1 MKPYPDDQVKMARFA
16 KAMGHPARIKI
27 LSILSSRGCCYSGN
41 IADEFPIAL
50 STLSQH
56 LKELK
61 AAGLIQGEINP
72 PFIKYCINK
81 ENWKTAGV
89 LFDQFLND
97 GTREPVGSEPRML
110 NYGKSDQLAPR

>member
-1 MKPYPDDQVKMARFA
+1 MMIPYSDDQVKLARFA

-27 LSILSSRGCCYSGN
+27 LEILSDRGCCYSGN
-41 IADEFPIAL
+41 IAEEFPIAL

-61 AAGLIQGEINP
+61 SAGLIQGEINP

-81 ENWKTAGV
+81 ENWKQAKL
-89 LFDQFLND
+89 LFDIFLAD
-97 GTREPVGSEPRML
+97 KLLKAATCDVG
-110 NYGKSDQLAPR
+110 

>member
-1 MKPYPDDQVKMARFA
+1 MKTPYSDDQVKLARFA

-27 LSILSSRGCCYSGN
+27 LEILSKQGCCYSGN

-61 AAGLIQGEINP
+61 GAGLIQGEINP

-81 ENWKTAGV
+81 ENWKLAKQ
-89 LFDQFLND
+89 LYDSFL
-97 GTREPVGSEPRML
+97 EEKPIL
-110 NYGKSDQLAPR
+110 NCSTNGNS

>member
-1 MKPYPDDQVKMARFA
+1 MIPYSEDQVKMARYA
-16 KAMGHPARIKI
+16 KALGHPARIKI
-27 LSILSSRGCCYSGN
+27 LEILSDRGCCYSGN

-61 AAGLIQGEINP
+61 SAGLIQGEINP

-81 ENWKTAGV
+81 ENWKHAKL
-89 LFDQFLND
+89 LFDVFLA
-97 GTREPVGSEPRML
+97 E
-110 NYGKSDQLAPR
+110 KSSKNSVCDAG

>member
-1 MKPYPDDQVKMARFA
+1 MKTPYSDDQEKLARFA

-27 LSILSSRGCCYSGN
+27 LEILSGRGCCYSGN

-61 AAGLIQGEINP
+61 DSGLIQGEINP
-72 PFIKYCINK
+72 PRIKYCINK
-81 ENWKTAGV
+81 ENWKLAQHLFTNFLV
-89 LFDQFLND
+89 LSS
-97 GTREPVGSEPRML
+97 PV
-110 NYGKSDQLAPR
+110 NTTCNI

>member
-72 PFIKYCINK
+72 PFIKYI
-81 ENWKTAGV
+81 
-89 LFDQFLND
+89 
-97 GTREPVGSEPRML
+97 
-110 NYGKSDQLAPR
+110 

>member
-1 MKPYPDDQVKMARFA
+1 MIIPYSDDQIKLARFA

-27 LSILSSRGCCYSGN
+27 LEILSNRGCCYSGN

-61 AAGLIQGEINP
+61 TSGLIQGEINP

-81 ENWKTAGV
+81 ENWKQAKL
-89 LFDQFLND
+89 LFDTFLED
-97 GTREPVGSEPRML
+97 
-110 NYGKSDQLAPR
+110 KSLKTAACNGEQ

>member
-1 MKPYPDDQVKMARFA
+1 MNIPYTENQIKLARFA

-27 LSILSSRGCCYSGN
+27 LEILSDRGCCYSGN

-61 AAGLIQGEINP
+61 ASGLIQGEINP

-81 ENWKTAGV
+81 ENWHQAKQ
-89 LFDQFLND
+89 LFDLFLED
-97 GTREPVGSEPRML
+97 
-110 NYGKSDQLAPR
+110 KSLKPEVCNV

>member
-1 MKPYPDDQVKMARFA
+1 MKVPYTTGQIKLARFA

-27 LSILSSRGCCYSGN
+27 LEILSQQDCCYSGN

-61 AAGLIQGEINP
+61 ASGLIQGEINP
-72 PFIKYCINK
+72 PRIKYCINQ
-81 ENWKTAGV
+81 ENWKTAKQ
-89 LFDQFLND
+89 LLTSFLSDKQVKSSGCND
-97 GTREPVGSEPRML
+97 
-110 NYGKSDQLAPR
+110 